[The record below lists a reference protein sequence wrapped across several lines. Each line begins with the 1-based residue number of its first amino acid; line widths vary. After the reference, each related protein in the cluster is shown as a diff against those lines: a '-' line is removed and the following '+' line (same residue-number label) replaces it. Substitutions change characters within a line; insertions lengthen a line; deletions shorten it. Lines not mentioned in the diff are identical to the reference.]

1 MTRTIDYPRQRTTLR
16 APRPSTVRASEM
28 AEALAE
34 VSTDAL
40 MREIQ
45 RRLDCQSKPDKRLIL
60 VGPPGCGKGTQSPK
74 IKAEHC
80 LCHLATVRF
89 LPTRVRKRLASS
101 PSNRSFAQGDMLRA
115 AVKAGTPNGVRAK
128 TAMESGALVSDDIVV
143 GIIEEA
149 IKDVSCRNGFILDG
163 FPRTVPQAKMLDE
176 MLGKKGVAVD
186 NVLDFQIPDEVLVER
201 IEGRWIHAASGRSY
215 HTKFSPPKVAGVDDI
230 TGEPLMKRKDDNA
243 ATLKSR
249 LDAFHAQTQPVID
262 YYKSRGKVNVIHAN
276 KPSKNVEEQ
285 IASALK

>member
-1 MTRTIDYPRQRTTLR
+1 MTWPYWIDHEQTRIHSDG
-16 APRPSTVRASEM
+16 RPMTPPKGKKDIM
-28 AEALAE
+28 
-34 VSTDAL
+34 
-40 MREIQ
+40 
-45 RRLDCQSKPDKRLIL
+45 IL
-60 VGPPGCGKGTQSPK
+60 FGPPGSGKGSQAPK
-74 IKAEHC
+74 IVAEMGIPQ
-80 LCHLATVRF
+80 LST
-89 LPTRVRKRLASS
+89 
-101 PSNRSFAQGDMLRA
+101 GDMLRA
-115 AVKAGTPNGVRAK
+115 AVAAGTEIGVQAK
-128 TAMESGALVSDDIVV
+128 SVMESGGLVTDDLVV
-143 GIIEEA
+143 AIIKDRIEE
-149 IKDVSCRNGFILDG
+149 KDCAGGFILDG

-215 HTKFSPPKVAGVDDI
+215 HTKFSPPKIAGVDDI

>member
-1 MTRTIDYPRQRTTLR
+1 MQPEKLEVIADMEDFVEGQLSNLKSVEDSWQPNDFLPDMT
-16 APRPSTVRASEM
+16 SENWP
-28 AEALAE
+28 EALAE
-34 VSTDAL
+34 FRT
-40 MREIQ
+40 
-45 RRLDCQSKPDKRLIL
+45 
-60 VGPPGCGKGTQSPK
+60 GC
-74 IKAEHC
+74 A
-80 LCHLATVRF
+80 
-89 LPTRVRKRLASS
+89 
-101 PSNRSFAQGDMLRA
+101 D
-115 AVKAGTPNGVRAK
+115 
-128 TAMESGALVSDDIVV
+128 
-143 GIIEEA
+143 
-149 IKDVSCRNGFILDG
+149 
-163 FPRTVPQAKMLDE
+163 
-176 MLGKKGVAVD
+176 
-186 NVLDFQIPDEVLVER
+186 IPDEVLVER

>member
-1 MTRTIDYPRQRTTLR
+1 
-16 APRPSTVRASEM
+16 
-28 AEALAE
+28 
-34 VSTDAL
+34 
-40 MREIQ
+40 
-45 RRLDCQSKPDKRLIL
+45 
-60 VGPPGCGKGTQSPK
+60 
-74 IKAEHC
+74 
-80 LCHLATVRF
+80 
-89 LPTRVRKRLASS
+89 
-101 PSNRSFAQGDMLRA
+101 MLRA

-149 IKDVSCRNGFILDG
+149 IKDPSCRNGFILDG

-176 MLGKKGVAVD
+176 MLDKKGVTVD
-186 NVLDFQIPDEVLVER
+186 NVLDFQIPDAVLVER

-262 YYKSRGKVNVIHAN
+262 YYKSRGKVNVISAN
-276 KPSKNVEEQ
+276 KPSKDVEGQ
-285 IASALK
+285 IATALK

>member
-1 MTRTIDYPRQRTTLR
+1 MTRMIDYPRQRTTLR

-89 LPTRVRKRLASS
+89 LPTRV
-101 PSNRSFAQGDMLRA
+101 
-115 AVKAGTPNGVRAK
+115 
-128 TAMESGALVSDDIVV
+128 
-143 GIIEEA
+143 
-149 IKDVSCRNGFILDG
+149 
-163 FPRTVPQAKMLDE
+163 
-176 MLGKKGVAVD
+176 
-186 NVLDFQIPDEVLVER
+186 
-201 IEGRWIHAASGRSY
+201 
-215 HTKFSPPKVAGVDDI
+215 
-230 TGEPLMKRKDDNA
+230 
-243 ATLKSR
+243 
-249 LDAFHAQTQPVID
+249 
-262 YYKSRGKVNVIHAN
+262 
-276 KPSKNVEEQ
+276 
-285 IASALK
+285 

>member
-1 MTRTIDYPRQRTTLR
+1 
-16 APRPSTVRASEM
+16 
-28 AEALAE
+28 
-34 VSTDAL
+34 
-40 MREIQ
+40 
-45 RRLDCQSKPDKRLIL
+45 
-60 VGPPGCGKGTQSPK
+60 
-74 IKAEHC
+74 
-80 LCHLATVRF
+80 
-89 LPTRVRKRLASS
+89 
-101 PSNRSFAQGDMLRA
+101 MLRA

-128 TAMESGALVSDDIVV
+128 TAMDSGALVSDDIVV

>member
-1 MTRTIDYPRQRTTLR
+1 MTLAPVLDVNTNPNNAVIGDRSYGSDARVASACGAAFIDALQAGGVAGCAKHWPGHGDTEEDSHDAL
-16 APRPSTVRASEM
+16 PASRHGMDRLESVEM
-28 AEALAE
+28 A
-34 VSTDAL
+34 
-40 MREIQ
+40 
-45 RRLDCQSKPDKRLIL
+45 P
-60 VGPPGCGKGTQSPK
+60 
-74 IKAEHC
+74 
-80 LCHLATVRF
+80 F
-89 LPTRVRKRLASS
+89 
-101 PSNRSFAQGDMLRA
+101 RA
-115 AVKAGTPNGVRAK
+115 AISANVASALVAHLLVP
-128 TAMESGALVSDDIVV
+128 AMESGALVSDDIVV

>member
-1 MTRTIDYPRQRTTLR
+1 M
-16 APRPSTVRASEM
+16 
-28 AEALAE
+28 
-34 VSTDAL
+34 
-40 MREIQ
+40 
-45 RRLDCQSKPDKRLIL
+45 RLIFL
-60 VGPPGCGKGTQSPK
+60 GPPGAGKGTQAARIVAKHGIPQLS
-74 IKAEHC
+74 
-80 LCHLATVRF
+80 T
-89 LPTRVRKRLASS
+89 
-101 PSNRSFAQGDMLRA
+101 GDMLRA
-115 AVKAGTPNGVRAK
+115 AVAAGTPVGVKAK
-128 TAMESGALVSDDIVV
+128 AVMDSGGLVSDEIVI
-143 GIIEEA
+143 GIVADRIEEPDA
-149 IKDVSCRNGFILDG
+149 KKGFILDG